1 MPERERITC
10 KLKIKCLCRAMKY
23 TATRSSPASRT
34 RDHLLCPHKPHWTEL
49 PAHTQAAAVTWFRK
63 KTLLP
68 LCNEVNLSLCCL
80 RVVRPSCSSTV
91 CSRAPP
97 TGGQGHSPAG
107 SGARS
112 QDCSEAQSVWSRL
125 YPSM

>member
-91 CSRAPP
+91 FP
-97 TGGQGHSPAG
+97 SPADRRPG
-107 SGARS
+107 TLPCGKRG
-112 QDCSEAQSVWSRL
+112 QFPGL
-125 YPSM
+125 L